1 MGAGAS
7 LRLFENANFRAL
19 WIGQLIS
26 VFGDRFTY
34 LALLALA
41 VERAR
46 NPANPAA
53 ELSMIPIVSF
63 LPAILFSPW
72 VGALVDGWNTRR
84 VGHDEDA
91 ARGAIVLLMI
101 PAAIHGGLP
110 AAFALVFLLYLA
122 NAFFLPARSAILPDL
137 VPEDRLTE
145 ANSLATLAGVIA
157 TIAGSLAAGALVE
170 RLGWRIGFALD
181 ALTYFVSVVALA
193 CIRPPARA
201 ARQERPTL
209 RGTAAY
215 RALWHDV
222 REGARIAMGSTP
234 AIVAIGAVVLLW
246 MAGGVLHVSLP
257 LLLERRGGGVVSGV
271 GTILAATAVGMVAGT
286 LALAARGGARS
297 AWGRTA
303 GGLAGAGV
311 CVALFAASRGRAAD
325 LAAAFG
331 VGLFVSVLLVTTE
344 AAIQRAVPVEARGR
358 VFALRDF
365 AARLLVLG
373 TAALAGSALSNGW
386 ATPGSAVVGAGAL
399 LAAGGAAL
407 APLARGGERRARG
420 RVS

>member
-7 LRLFENANFRAL
+7 LRLFENGNFRAL
-19 WIGQLIS
+19 WVGQLIS

-46 NPANPAA
+46 DPANPAA
-53 ELSMIPIVSF
+53 ELSLIPVVSF

-84 VGHDEDA
+84 VLIVSDA
-91 ARGAIVLLMI
+91 ARGAIVLLLI
-101 PAAIHGGLP
+101 PAAIWGGLP
-110 AAFALVFLLYLA
+110 AAFVLVFLLYLA

-137 VPEDRLTE
+137 VPADRLTE

-181 ALTYFVSVVALA
+181 AATYFVSVVALVL
-193 CIRPPARA
+193 IRPPARPPRAPGPA
-201 ARQERPTL
+201 AS
-209 RGTAAY
+209 GAGAY
-215 RALWHDV
+215 RALWRDV
-222 REGARIAMGSTP
+222 REGARIATGSR
-234 AIVAIGAVVLLW
+234 AVIVAIGAVVLLW
-246 MAGGVLHVSLP
+246 MAGGALHVALP

-271 GTILAATAVGMVAGT
+271 GTILAATATGMVVGT
-286 LALAARGGARS
+286 LALAARGGRS
-297 AWGRTA
+297 ERGRIV

-311 CVALFAASRGRAAD
+311 CVALFAASRGRAGD

-331 VGLFVSVLLVTTE
+331 VGIFVSVLLVTTE
-344 AAIQRAVPVEARGR
+344 AAIQGAVPVEARAR

-373 TAALAGSALSNGW
+373 AAGLAGTALARGW
-386 ATPGSAVVGAGAL
+386 TVPGSTVIAAGAL
-399 LAAGGAAL
+399 LAAGGLAL
-407 APLARGGERRARG
+407 ALLGRGRRAA
-420 RVS
+420 

>member
-7 LRLFENANFRAL
+7 LRLFGNANFRAL

-46 NPANPAA
+46 NPSNPAA
-53 ELSMIPIVSF
+53 ELSIIPVVSF

-72 VGALVDGWNTRR
+72 IGALVDGWNTRL
-84 VGHDEDA
+84 VLIASDA
-91 ARGAIVLLMI
+91 ARGATVLLLI
-101 PAAIHGGLP
+101 PAAAAGGLP
-110 AAFALVFLLYLA
+110 AAFALVFLLYVA

-137 VPEDRLTE
+137 VPADRLTE

-181 ALTYFVSVVALA
+181 ALTYFISVIALA
-193 CIRPPARA
+193 WIRPPARLP
-201 ARQERPTL
+201 RPT
-209 RGTAAY
+209 RPPSAGGAY
-215 RALWHDV
+215 RALWNDV
-222 REGARIAMGSTP
+222 REGARLAMGSRV
-234 AIVAIGAVVLLW
+234 ALVAIGAVVLLW
-246 MAGGVLHVSLP
+246 MAGGALHVALP

-271 GTILAATAVGMVAGT
+271 GTILAATAAGMVVGT
-286 LALAARGGARS
+286 LALAALGGGRS

-303 GGLAGAGV
+303 VGLAGAGI
-311 CVALFAASRGRAAD
+311 CVALFAASRGWAAD
-325 LAAAFG
+325 LGAAFG
-331 VGLFVSVLLVTTE
+331 AGLFVSVLLVTTE
-344 AAIQRAVPVEARGR
+344 AAIQGAIPIEARAR

-365 AARLLVLG
+365 AARFLVLG
-373 TAALAGSALSNGW
+373 AAGFAGLALAKGW
-386 ATPGSAVVGAGAL
+386 ATPGAAVVAAGAL

-407 APLARGGERRARG
+407 GHLARGAKGQRSEAA
-420 RVS
+420 

>member
-7 LRLFENANFRAL
+7 LRLFENHNFRAL

-46 NPANPAA
+46 DPANPAA
-53 ELSMIPIVSF
+53 ELSLIPVVSF

-84 VGHDEDA
+84 VLIVSDA
-91 ARGAIVLLMI
+91 ARGTIVLLLI
-101 PAAIHGGLP
+101 PAAMWGGLP
-110 AAFALVFLLYLA
+110 AAFVLVFLLYLA

-137 VPEDRLTE
+137 VPAERLTE

-181 ALTYFVSVVALA
+181 AATYFVSVVALA
-193 CIRPPARA
+193 LIRPPARSPRPPRPA
-201 ARQERPTL
+201 AA
-209 RGTAAY
+209 GAGAY
-215 RALWHDV
+215 RVLWHDV
-222 REGARIAMGSTP
+222 REGARIVAGSRAVMVAM
-234 AIVAIGAVVLLW
+234 GAVVLLW
-246 MAGGVLHVSLP
+246 MAGGALHVSLP
-257 LLLERRGGGVVSGV
+257 LLLTRRGGGVVSGV
-271 GTILAATAVGMVAGT
+271 GTILAATAAGMVVGT
-286 LALAARGGARS
+286 LALAARGGRS
-297 AWGRTA
+297 SRGRIVV
-303 GGLAGAGV
+303 GLAGAGT
-311 CVALFAASRGRAAD
+311 CIALFVASRGRAGD

-331 VGLFVSVLLVTTE
+331 VGVFVAVLLVTTE
-344 AAIQRAVPVEARGR
+344 AAIQEAVPLEVRGR

-373 TAALAGSALSNGW
+373 AAGLAGMALANGW
-386 ATPGSAVVGAGAL
+386 TTPGSAIIAAGAL
-399 LAAGGAAL
+399 LAAGGATL
-407 APLARGGERRARG
+407 GLLGRARQPA
-420 RVS
+420 

>member
-1 MGAGAS
+1 MGVGSS
-7 LRLFENANFRAL
+7 LRLFGNPNFRAL

-53 ELSMIPIVSF
+53 ELSIIPIVSF

-84 VGHDEDA
+84 VLIASDA

-110 AAFALVFLLYLA
+110 AAFVLVFLLYLA

-137 VPEDRLTE
+137 VPTERLTE
-145 ANSLATLAGVIA
+145 ANSLATLAGVVA
-157 TIAGSLAAGALVE
+157 TIGGSLAAGAIVE
-170 RLGWRIGFALD
+170 RLGWRVGFALD

-193 CIRPPARA
+193 FIRPPARA
-201 ARQERPTL
+201 PRPARNA
-209 RGTAAY
+209 GGGAGAY
-215 RALWHDV
+215 RALWREV
-222 REGARIAMGSTP
+222 REGARIAIGSR
-234 AIVAIGAVVLLW
+234 AVIVAIGAVVLLW
-246 MAGGVLHVSLP
+246 MAGGALHVSVP

-271 GTILAATAVGMVAGT
+271 GTILAATAAGMVVGT
-286 LALAARGGARS
+286 LLLAARGRGRS
-297 AWGRTA
+297 SGGRTA
-303 GGLAGAGV
+303 VGLAGAGI
-311 CVALFAASRGRAAD
+311 CVALFAASRGRMAD
-325 LAAAFG
+325 LGAAFG

-344 AAIQRAVPVEARGR
+344 AAIQEAVPVEARGR

-373 TAALAGSALSNGW
+373 AAALAGSALANGW
-386 ATPGSAVVGAGAL
+386 TTPGSAVVGAGSL
-399 LAAGGAAL
+399 LAVGGSAL
-407 APLARGGERRARG
+407 AVLSRTGERRTPRSAG
-420 RVS
+420 

>member
-34 LALLALA
+34 LALLALT

-46 NPANPAA
+46 NPANPAG
-53 ELSMIPIVSF
+53 ELSLIPVVSF

-84 VGHDEDA
+84 VLIASDA
-91 ARGAIVLLMI
+91 ARGAIVLLLI

-110 AAFALVFLLYLA
+110 AAFVLVFLLYLA

-137 VPEDRLTE
+137 VPADRLTE

-157 TIAGSLAAGALVE
+157 TIAGSVAAGALVE
-170 RLGWRIGFALD
+170 RLGWRVGFALD
-181 ALTYFVSVVALA
+181 ALTYFVSVVALTL
-193 CIRPPARA
+193 IRPPARPPRPPHPGA
-201 ARQERPTL
+201 A
-209 RGTAAY
+209 GGGAY
-215 RALWHDV
+215 RALWNDV
-222 REGARIAMGSTP
+222 REGVRIVTASRVVI
-234 AIVAIGAVVLLW
+234 AAIGAVVLLW
-246 MAGGVLHVSLP
+246 MAGGALHVAVP
-257 LLLERRGGGVVSGV
+257 LLLTRRGGGVVSGV
-271 GTILAATAVGMVAGT
+271 GTSLAATALGMVAGT
-286 LALAARGGARS
+286 LALAARGGGRR

-303 GGLAGAGV
+303 AGLAGAGI
-311 CVALFAASRGRAAD
+311 CVALFAASRGRIAD
-325 LAAAFG
+325 LLAAFG
-331 VGLFVSVLLVTTE
+331 VGIFVSMLLVTTE
-344 AAIQRAVPVEARGR
+344 AAIQSAVPVEARGR

-373 TAALAGSALSNGW
+373 AAGVAGTSLAKGW
-386 ATPGSAVVGAGAL
+386 ATPGTVVVAAGAL

-407 APLARGGERRARG
+407 AFQARGTNRRTVG
-420 RVS
+420 

>member
-7 LRLFENANFRAL
+7 LRLFGNANFRAL
-19 WIGQLIS
+19 WIGQLVS

-53 ELSMIPIVSF
+53 ELSLIPVVSF
-63 LPAILFSPW
+63 LPSILFSPW
-72 VGALVDGWNTRR
+72 VGALVDGWDTRR
-84 VGHDEDA
+84 VLIVSDA
-91 ARGAIVLLMI
+91 ARGLIVLLLI
-101 PAAIHGGLP
+101 PAAILGGLS

-137 VPEDRLTE
+137 VPAERLTE

-181 ALTYFVSVVALA
+181 ALTYFVSVAALVL
-193 CIRPPARA
+193 IRPPARA
-201 ARQERPTL
+201 PRPP
-209 RGTAAY
+209 RPAGAGAGAY
-215 RALWHDV
+215 RALWNDV
-222 REGARIAMGSTP
+222 REGARIATASRAAM
-234 AIVAIGAVVLLW
+234 IAIGAVVLLW
-246 MAGGVLHVSLP
+246 MAGGALHVAVP

-271 GTILAATAVGMVAGT
+271 GTILAATAVGMVVGT
-286 LALAARGGARS
+286 LALAARGGSRAGW
-297 AWGRTA
+297 ARTA
-303 GGLAGAGV
+303 GALAGAGI
-311 CVALFAASRGRAAD
+311 CVALFAASRGRTAD

-331 VGLFVSVLLVTTE
+331 VGIFVSVLLVTTE
-344 AAIQRAVPVEARGR
+344 AAIQGAVPVEARGR

-373 TAALAGSALSNGW
+373 AAGFAGMSLARGW
-386 ATPGSAVVGAGAL
+386 ATPGAAVVAAGAL

-407 APLARGGERRARG
+407 ALRRRDA
-420 RVS
+420 